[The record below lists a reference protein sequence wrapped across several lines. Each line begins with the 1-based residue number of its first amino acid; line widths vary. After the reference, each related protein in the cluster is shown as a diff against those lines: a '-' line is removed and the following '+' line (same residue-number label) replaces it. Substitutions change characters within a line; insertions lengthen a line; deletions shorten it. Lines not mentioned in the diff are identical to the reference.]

1 MRIKLSISVL
11 FLVLCANAQNP
22 NKLIREGNSAYA
34 DSSFVSAEESYRSA
48 LAADQNS
55 FNAVF
60 NLADAIYKQE
70 NYEEAST
77 LFQALTEKT
86 ENKSEKAMAY
96 HNLGNSLLQEEK
108 LEESIEAYKNALRN
122 NPFDSDTKHNLAYA
136 QYMKQQQEQNQE
148 EKEQEQEQNQEEK
161 EQEQEEQEQSKE
173 EEQEEQQ
180 SNNQNQE
187 QQPQEEQKPKEAQN
201 PDQISK
207 EEAEKMLDA
216 LQQQEK
222 ELQEDLQKKKAK
234 GVRIKIEKDW

>member
-1 MRIKLSISVL
+1 MRIKLSV
-11 FLVLCANAQNP
+11 FLLLLVFCANAQNP
-22 NKLIREGNSAYA
+22 NKLIRQGNSAYT
-34 DSSFVSAEESYRSA
+34 DSSFMAAEESYRNA
-48 LAADQNS
+48 LASDQNA
-55 FNAVF
+55 FNAAF

-77 LFQALTEKT
+77 LFQGLTEKA
-86 ENKSEKAMAY
+86 ESKEEKAMAY
-96 HNLGNSLLQEEK
+96 HNLGNSLLQEQK

-122 NPFDSDTKHNLAYA
+122 NPSDSDTKHNLAYA
-136 QYMKQQQEQNQE
+136 QRMKQQQEQNQE
-148 EKEQEQEQNQEEK
+148 EQEKEEEKKEEQEQQ
-161 EQEQEEQEQSKE
+161 QEEQEQKE
-173 EEQEEQQ
+173 EEKQEEQQ

-222 ELQEDLQKKKAK
+222 KLQEDLQKKKAK
-234 GVRIKIEKDW
+234 GVKLKIEKDW